1 MTTHSDPTL
10 SRLFT
15 PRSIAIVGAS
25 ATPGKIGAM
34 PVSLLRQHGYDG
46 RILPINPRADSI
58 QGLPAAPDLA
68 ALDTDVDLV
77 ILAVPAAHAAQA
89 LQSARPGQV
98 GGAVVF
104 TSGFSETGAE
114 GVAMQEALCAIARE
128 RGIRL
133 LGPNCLG
140 YMNVRHKVYATFSPA
155 PANGAVALG
164 GIGMVSQSGAFGA
177 YAYCMARERGLGLSH
192 WISTGN
198 EADIDVA
205 DCINWLA
212 HDADTRVIMAYMEG
226 CRDGAKLRGALA
238 AARDAGKPVVV
249 TKIGRTQAGA
259 QAAASHTAA
268 LAGDDAVYDALF
280 RQYGALR
287 ARSIEDFFNL
297 GYALD
302 TWQQRPQGK
311 RLGIFTIS
319 GGVGALMADE
329 AEEAG
334 LSLPEPDA
342 AAQARLLERVPFAGP
357 RNPVDVTGQVV
368 SEPGL
373 LLATADDMLA
383 DGRYDA
389 LAVFLAAAG
398 SSEALWP
405 TFETFARE
413 MRARHPDVPL
423 AFCALFPP
431 ERRRELERLGTLVF
445 EDPSAAIR
453 TIGAVAGLAAA
464 SGAAS
469 DAASDGSK
477 TGSKTG
483 STNSSTNGSTTG
495 TTSGNTDGTSNAGPN
510 AHASMPPVAANTAPL
525 RDTYNEV
532 QAMDVLRQAG
542 LPVPDCTLA
551 TDADTAVAAAARA
564 AGPVVLKVVSPDIL
578 HKSDVG
584 GVKLNLSGEDAVRH
598 GHAAILDSVRTHC
611 PTARIDGVLVAP
623 MAPKGVECIV
633 GMHSDPVFGP
643 VVMFG
648 LGGVFVEVLKDVSF
662 RLAPFDH
669 AQALSMI
676 REIKGYA
683 LLQGARGAPPC
694 DINAL
699 ADALVALSRFAD
711 ARREDFSSVEINPL
725 LALPDGQGVLALDA
739 VLIPSA
745 GRGGVRSS

>member
-1 MTTHSDPTL
+1 MTTHSDPSL

-68 ALDTDVDLV
+68 ALDTEVDLV

-89 LQSARPGQV
+89 LQRARPGQV

-226 CRDGAKLRGALA
+226 CRDGAKLRRALA

-302 TWQQRPQGK
+302 TWKQRPQGK

-405 TFETFARE
+405 SFETFARE

-453 TIGAVAGLAAA
+453 TIGAVAGLA
-464 SGAAS
+464 GAAS
-469 DAASDGSK
+469 DA
-477 TGSKTG
+477 
-483 STNSSTNGSTTG
+483 STHT
-495 TTSGNTDGTSNAGPN
+495 
-510 AHASMPPVAANTAPL
+510 SMPPAAASTEPL

-551 TDADTAVAAAARA
+551 TDADSAVAAATRA

-611 PTARIDGVLVAP
+611 PNARIDGVLVAP

-633 GMHSDPVFGP
+633 GVHGDPVFGP

-745 GRGGVRSS
+745 GRGGARSS

>member
-1 MTTHSDPTL
+1 MTTPSDASL
-10 SRLFT
+10 SRLFN
-15 PRSIAIVGAS
+15 PGSIAVVGAS

-46 RILPINPRADSI
+46 RILPINPRADVI

-68 ALDTDVDLV
+68 ALDGDVDLV

-89 LQSARPGQV
+89 LERARPGQV

-104 TSGFSETGAE
+104 TSGFSETGAS
-114 GVAMQEALCAIARE
+114 GVRMQEQLCAIARE

-140 YMNVRHKVYATFSPA
+140 FMNVRRNVYATFSPA
-155 PANGAVALG
+155 PANGAVAAG

-177 YAYCMARERGLGLSH
+177 YAYCMARDRGLGLSH

-205 DCINWLA
+205 DCIEWLA
-212 HDADTRVIMAYMEG
+212 RDAETRVIMAYMEG
-226 CRDGAKLRGALA
+226 CRDGAKLRRALA

-287 ARSIEDFFNL
+287 ARTIEEFFNL

-302 TWQQRPQGK
+302 TWKQRPQGK

-319 GGVGALMADE
+319 GGVGALMADD
-329 AEEAG
+329 AEDAG

-342 AAQARLLERVPFAGP
+342 LAQARLLERVPFAGP
-357 RNPVDVTGQVV
+357 RNPIDVTGQVV

-383 DGRYDA
+383 DGRYDG

-398 SSEALWP
+398 SSDALWP

-413 MRARHPDVPL
+413 MRSRHPDVPL
-423 AFCALFPP
+423 AICALFPP
-431 ERRRELERLGTLVF
+431 DRRRELERLGTLVF
-445 EDPSAAIR
+445 VDPSAAIR
-453 TIGAVAGLAAA
+453 TIGAVANLADTRMAGHTVAA
-464 SGAAS
+464 PS
-469 DAASDGSK
+469 DAALAAPSP
-477 TGSKTG
+477 
-483 STNSSTNGSTTG
+483 TTIF
-495 TTSGNTDGTSNAGPN
+495 
-510 AHASMPPVAANTAPL
+510 
-525 RDTYNEV
+525 DTYNEV
-532 QAMDVLRQAG
+532 EAMQVLRLAG
-542 LPVPDCTLA
+542 IPVPDCTLA
-551 TDADTAVAAAARA
+551 ADADTAVAAAARA
-564 AGPVVLKVVSPDIL
+564 SGPVVLKVVSPDIL

-584 GVKLNLSGEDAVRH
+584 GVKLNLSGEDAVRR
-598 GHAAILDSVRTHC
+598 GHAAILDSVHSHR
-611 PTARIDGVLVAP
+611 PDARIDGVLVAP

-633 GMHSDPVFGP
+633 GVHGDPVFGP

-662 RLAPFDH
+662 RLAPFDRT
-669 AQALSMI
+669 QAMAMI

-683 LLQGARGAPPC
+683 LLQGARGTPPC
-694 DINAL
+694 DIGAL
-699 ADALVALSRFAD
+699 ADALAALSQFAHAHRD
-711 ARREDFSSVEINPL
+711 DFSSIEINPL
-725 LALPDGQGVLALDA
+725 LALPDGQGALALDA
-739 VLIPSA
+739 VLIPNA
-745 GRGGVRSS
+745 ARACGRSS

>member
-114 GVAMQEALCAIARE
+114 GVAMQETLCAIARE

-226 CRDGAKLRGALA
+226 CRDGAKLRAALA

-453 TIGAVAGLAAA
+453 TIGAVAGLAPA
-464 SGAAS
+464 SGATS
-469 DAASDGSK
+469 DAASD
-477 TGSKTG
+477 GSKTG

-495 TTSGNTDGTSNAGPN
+495 TTSGNTDGTSNAGPI
-510 AHASMPPVAANTAPL
+510 AHASVPSVNASTAPL

>member
-1 MTTHSDPTL
+1 MTTPSDASL
-10 SRLFT
+10 SRLFN
-15 PRSIAIVGAS
+15 PGSIAVVGAS

-46 RILPINPRADSI
+46 RILPINPRADVI

-68 ALDTDVDLV
+68 ALDGDVDLV

-89 LQSARPGQV
+89 LERARPGQV

-104 TSGFSETGAE
+104 TSGFSERGAS
-114 GVAMQEALCAIARE
+114 GVHMQEQLCAIARE

-140 YMNVRHKVYATFSPA
+140 FMNVRRNVYATFSPA
-155 PANGAVALG
+155 PANGAVAAG

-177 YAYCMARERGLGLSH
+177 YAYCMARDRGLGLSH

-205 DCINWLA
+205 DCIEWLA
-212 HDADTRVIMAYMEG
+212 RDADTRVIMAYMEG
-226 CRDGAKLRGALA
+226 CRDGAKLRRALA

-287 ARSIEDFFNL
+287 ARTIEEFFNL

-302 TWQQRPQGK
+302 TWKQRPLGK

-319 GGVGALMADE
+319 GGVGALMADD
-329 AEEAG
+329 AEDAG

-342 AAQARLLERVPFAGP
+342 LAQARLLERVPFAGP
-357 RNPVDVTGQVV
+357 RNPIDVTGQVV

-373 LLATADDMLA
+373 LLATADDMLT

-398 SSEALWP
+398 SSDALWP

-413 MRARHPDVPL
+413 MRSRHPDVPL
-423 AFCALFPP
+423 AICALFPP
-431 ERRRELERLGTLVF
+431 DRRRELERLGTLVF
-445 EDPSAAIR
+445 VDPSAAIR
-453 TIGAVAGLAAA
+453 TIGAVANLADTRVAGQTIA
-464 SGAAS
+464 DPS
-469 DAASDGSK
+469 DAALAAPSP
-477 TGSKTG
+477 
-483 STNSSTNGSTTG
+483 TTIF
-495 TTSGNTDGTSNAGPN
+495 
-510 AHASMPPVAANTAPL
+510 
-525 RDTYNEV
+525 DTYNEV
-532 QAMDVLRQAG
+532 EAMEVLRLAG
-542 LPVPDCTLA
+542 IPVPDCTLA
-551 TDADTAVAAAARA
+551 ADADTAVAAAARA
-564 AGPVVLKVVSPDIL
+564 SGPVVLKVVSPDIL

-584 GVKLNLSGEDAVRH
+584 GVKLNLSGEDAVRR
-598 GHAAILDSVRTHC
+598 GHAAILDSVHSHC
-611 PTARIDGVLVAP
+611 PDARIDGVLVAP

-633 GMHSDPVFGP
+633 GVHGDPVFGP

-662 RLAPFDH
+662 RLAPFDRT
-669 AQALSMI
+669 QAMAMI

-683 LLQGARGAPPC
+683 LLQGARGTPPC
-694 DINAL
+694 DIGAL
-699 ADALVALSRFAD
+699 ADALAALSQFAHAHRD
-711 ARREDFSSVEINPL
+711 DFSSIEINPL
-725 LALPDGQGVLALDA
+725 LALPDGQGALALDA
-739 VLIPSA
+739 VLIPNA
-745 GRGGVRSS
+745 ARACGRSS

>member
-1 MTTHSDPTL
+1 MTQNPDSSLT
-10 SRLFT
+10 RLFN

-46 RILPINPRADSI
+46 RILPINPRAESI

-68 ALDTDVDLV
+68 ALDGEADLV
-77 ILAVPAAHAAQA
+77 ILAVPAALAAQA
-89 LQSARPGQV
+89 LEQARPGQV

-104 TSGFSETGAE
+104 TSGFSETGAA
-114 GVAMQEALCAIARE
+114 GVAMQEQLCAIARE

-140 YMNVRHKVYATFSPA
+140 YMNIRRNIYATFSPA
-155 PANGAVALG
+155 PANGTVAPG

-177 YAYCMARERGLGLSH
+177 YAYCMARDRGLGLSH

-198 EADIDVA
+198 EADVDVA
-205 DCINWLA
+205 DCIEWLA
-212 HDADTRVIMAYMEG
+212 RDADTRVIMTYMEG
-226 CRDGAKLRGALA
+226 CRDGDKLRRALS
-238 AARDAGKPVVV
+238 AAREAGKPVVV

-280 RQYGALR
+280 RQYGAVR
-287 ARSIEDFFNL
+287 ARTIEEFFNL

-302 TWQQRPQGK
+302 TWKRLPQGK

-319 GGVGALMADE
+319 GGVGALMADD
-329 AEEAG
+329 AQDAG
-334 LSLPEPDA
+334 LSLPEPA
-342 AAQARLLERVPFAGP
+342 AHAQARLLERVPFASG

-373 LLATADDMLA
+373 LLATAEDMLA

-413 MRARHPDVPL
+413 MRARRPDVPL
-423 AFCALFPP
+423 AISALFAP
-431 ERRRELERLGTLVF
+431 ERRRELEKLGTLVF
-445 EDPSAAIR
+445 TDPSAAIR
-453 TIGAVAGLAAA
+453 TIGAVAGLAAQP
-464 SGAAS
+464 
-469 DAASDGSK
+469 DADPDQAIPSAQ
-477 TGSKTG
+477 T
-483 STNSSTNGSTTG
+483 
-495 TTSGNTDGTSNAGPN
+495 
-510 AHASMPPVAANTAPL
+510 TAPL
-525 RDTYNEV
+525 LASYNEV

-551 TDADTAVAAAARA
+551 ADADAAARA
-564 AGPVVLKVVSPDIL
+564 AAGMGGPVVLKVVSPDIL

-584 GVKLNLSGEDAVRH
+584 GVKLGLSGDDAVR
-598 GHAAILDSVRTHC
+598 GAHAAILDSVRTHR
-611 PTARIDGVLVAP
+611 PDARIDGVLVAP
-623 MAPKGVECIV
+623 MAKKGVECIAGV
-633 GMHSDPVFGP
+633 HCDPVFGP

-662 RLAPFDH
+662 RLAPFGRQ
-669 AQALSMI
+669 QALSMI

-683 LLQGARGAPPC
+683 LLQGARGTPPC
-694 DINAL
+694 DIEAL
-699 ADALVALSRFAD
+699 ADALVALSRFAY
-711 ARREDFSSVEINPL
+711 ARRNDFSSVEINPL
-725 LALPDGQGVLALDA
+725 LALPQGSGALALDA
-739 VLIPSA
+739 VLIPIA
-745 GRGGVRSS
+745 

>member
-1 MTTHSDPTL
+1 MTQNPDSSLT
-10 SRLFT
+10 RLFN

-46 RILPINPRADSI
+46 RILPINPRAESI

-68 ALDTDVDLV
+68 ALGGEADLV
-77 ILAVPAAHAAQA
+77 ILAVPAALAAQA
-89 LQSARPGQV
+89 LEQARPGQV

-104 TSGFSETGAE
+104 TSGFSETGAA
-114 GVAMQEALCAIARE
+114 GVAMQEQLCAIARE

-140 YMNVRHKVYATFSPA
+140 YMNIRRNIYATFSPA
-155 PANGAVALG
+155 PANGTVAPG

-177 YAYCMARERGLGLSH
+177 YAYCMARDRGLGLSH

-198 EADIDVA
+198 EADVDVA
-205 DCINWLA
+205 DCIEWLA
-212 HDADTRVIMAYMEG
+212 RDADTRVIMTYMEG
-226 CRDGAKLRGALA
+226 CRDGDKLRRALS

-280 RQYGALR
+280 RQYGAVR
-287 ARSIEDFFNL
+287 ARTIEEFFNL

-302 TWQQRPQGK
+302 TWKQLPQGK

-319 GGVGALMADE
+319 GGVGALMADD
-329 AEEAG
+329 AQDAG
-334 LSLPEPDA
+334 LSLPEPA
-342 AAQARLLERVPFAGP
+342 AHAQTRLLERVPFASG

-373 LLATADDMLA
+373 LLATAEDMLT

-413 MRARHPDVPL
+413 MRARRPDVPL
-423 AFCALFPP
+423 AISALFAP
-431 ERRRELERLGTLVF
+431 ERRRELEKLGTLVF
-445 EDPSAAIR
+445 TDPSAAIR
-453 TIGAVAGLAAA
+453 TIGAVAGLAARP
-464 SGAAS
+464 
-469 DAASDGSK
+469 DADPDEAIPSAQ
-477 TGSKTG
+477 T
-483 STNSSTNGSTTG
+483 
-495 TTSGNTDGTSNAGPN
+495 
-510 AHASMPPVAANTAPL
+510 TAPL
-525 RDTYNEV
+525 LASYNEV

-542 LPVPDCTLA
+542 LPVPECTLVA
-551 TDADTAVAAAARA
+551 DADAATRAAAGMG
-564 AGPVVLKVVSPDIL
+564 GPVVLKVVSPDIL

-584 GVKLNLSGEDAVRH
+584 GVKLGLSGDDAVR
-598 GHAAILDSVRTHC
+598 GAHAAILDSVRTHR
-611 PTARIDGVLVAP
+611 PDARIDGVLVAP
-623 MAPKGVECIV
+623 MAKKGVECIAGV
-633 GMHSDPVFGP
+633 HCDPVFGP

-662 RLAPFDH
+662 RLAPFGRE
-669 AQALSMI
+669 QALSMI

-683 LLQGARGAPPC
+683 LLQGARGTPPC
-694 DINAL
+694 DIEAL
-699 ADALVALSRFAD
+699 ADALVALSRFAY
-711 ARREDFSSVEINPL
+711 ARRNDFSSVEINPL
-725 LALPDGQGVLALDA
+725 LALPEGSGALALDA
-739 VLIPSA
+739 VLIPTA
-745 GRGGVRSS
+745 

>member
-1 MTTHSDPTL
+1 MTQHSDSSLT
-10 SRLFT
+10 RLFN
-15 PRSIAIVGAS
+15 PGSIAIVGAS

-34 PVSLLRQHGYDG
+34 PVTLLRQHGYDG
-46 RILPINPRADSI
+46 RILPINPRAESI
-58 QGLPAAPDLA
+58 QGLPAVPDLA
-68 ALDTDVDLV
+68 ALDTEADLV
-77 ILAVPAAHAAQA
+77 ILAVPAVHAAQA
-89 LQSARPGQV
+89 LERARPGQV

-104 TSGFSETGAE
+104 TSGFSEIGAS
-114 GVAMQEALCAIARE
+114 GAAMQEQLCAIARE

-140 YMNVRHKVYATFSPA
+140 FMNIRRNIYATFSPA
-155 PANGAVALG
+155 PANGTVAAG

-177 YAYCMARERGLGLSH
+177 YAYCMARDRGLGLSH

-205 DCINWLA
+205 DCIEWLA
-212 HDADTRVIMAYMEG
+212 RDDDTRVIMTYMEG
-226 CRDGAKLRGALA
+226 CRDGDKLRRALS

-280 RQYGALR
+280 RQYGAVR
-287 ARSIEDFFNL
+287 ARTIEEFFNL

-302 TWQQRPQGK
+302 TWKQRPQGK

-319 GGVGALMADE
+319 GGVGALMADD
-329 AEEAG
+329 AEDAG
-334 LSLPEPDA
+334 LSLPEPA
-342 AAQARLLERVPFAGP
+342 ADAQARLLEKVPFASG

-373 LLATADDMLA
+373 LLATAEDMLA

-398 SSEALWP
+398 SSNALWP

-413 MRARHPDVPL
+413 MRARRPDVPL
-423 AFCALFPP
+423 AICALFPP
-431 ERRRELERLGTLVF
+431 DRRRELERLGTLVF
-445 EDPSAAIR
+445 TDPSAAIR
-453 TIGAVAGLAAA
+453 TIGAVASLADQA
-464 SGAAS
+464 
-469 DAASDGSK
+469 DAEPDQAI
-477 TGSKTG
+477 
-483 STNSSTNGSTTG
+483 
-495 TTSGNTDGTSNAGPN
+495 
-510 AHASMPPVAANTAPL
+510 PVADASAPRL
-525 RDTYNEV
+525 ASYNEV

-551 TDADTAVAAAARA
+551 NDADAAVRA
-564 AGPVVLKVVSPDIL
+564 AVRLGVPVVMKVVSPDIL

-584 GVKLNLSGEDAVRH
+584 GVKLALSGDEAVR
-598 GHAAILDSVRTHC
+598 GAYAAILDSVRTHR
-611 PTARIDGVLVAP
+611 PDARIDGVLVAP
-623 MAPKGVECIV
+623 MAQQGVECIAGV
-633 GMHSDPVFGP
+633 HCDPVFGP

-662 RLAPFDH
+662 RLAPFGRQ
-669 AQALSMI
+669 QALSMI

-683 LLQGARGAPPC
+683 LLQGARGTPPC
-694 DINAL
+694 DIDAL
-699 ADALVALSRFAD
+699 ADALVALSRFAYS
-711 ARREDFSSVEINPL
+711 RRHDFSSAEINPL
-725 LALPDGQGVLALDA
+725 LALPAGQGALALDA
-739 VLIPSA
+739 VLIPT
-745 GRGGVRSS
+745 V

>member
-1 MTTHSDPTL
+1 MTQHSDSSLT
-10 SRLFT
+10 RLFN
-15 PRSIAIVGAS
+15 PGSIAIVGAS

-34 PVSLLRQHGYDG
+34 PVTLLRQHGYDG
-46 RILPINPRADSI
+46 RILPINPRAESI
-58 QGLPAAPDLA
+58 QGLPAVPDLA
-68 ALDTDVDLV
+68 ALDTEADLV
-77 ILAVPAAHAAQA
+77 ILAVPAVHAAQA
-89 LQSARPGQV
+89 LERARPGQI

-104 TSGFSETGAE
+104 TSGFSEIGAS
-114 GVAMQEALCAIARE
+114 GAAMQEQLCAIARE

-140 YMNVRHKVYATFSPA
+140 FMNIRRNIYATFSPA
-155 PANGAVALG
+155 PANGTVAAG

-177 YAYCMARERGLGLSH
+177 YAYCMARDRGLGLSH

-205 DCINWLA
+205 DCIEWLA
-212 HDADTRVIMAYMEG
+212 RDDDTRVIMTYMEG
-226 CRDGAKLRGALA
+226 CRDGDKLRRALS

-280 RQYGALR
+280 RQYGAVR
-287 ARSIEDFFNL
+287 ARTIEEFFNL

-302 TWQQRPQGK
+302 TWKQRPQGK

-319 GGVGALMADE
+319 GGVGALMADD
-329 AEEAG
+329 AEDAG
-334 LSLPEPDA
+334 LSLPEPA
-342 AAQARLLERVPFAGP
+342 ADAQARLLEKVPFASG

-373 LLATADDMLA
+373 LLATAEDMLA

-398 SSEALWP
+398 SSNALWP

-413 MRARHPDVPL
+413 MRARRPDVPL
-423 AFCALFPP
+423 AICALFPP
-431 ERRRELERLGTLVF
+431 DRRRELERLGTLVF
-445 EDPSAAIR
+445 TDPSAAIR
-453 TIGAVAGLAAA
+453 TIGAVASLADQADAEPDQAIPAA
-464 SGAAS
+464 
-469 DAASDGSK
+469 DA
-477 TGSKTG
+477 
-483 STNSSTNGSTTG
+483 
-495 TTSGNTDGTSNAGPN
+495 
-510 AHASMPPVAANTAPL
+510 TAPRL
-525 RDTYNEV
+525 ASYNEV

-551 TDADTAVAAAARA
+551 NDADAAVRA
-564 AGPVVLKVVSPDIL
+564 AVRLGVPVVMKVVSPDIL

-584 GVKLNLSGEDAVRH
+584 GVKLALSGDDAVR
-598 GHAAILDSVRTHC
+598 GAYDAILDSVRTHR
-611 PTARIDGVLVAP
+611 PDARIDGVLVAP
-623 MAPKGVECIV
+623 MAKKGVECIAGV
-633 GMHSDPVFGP
+633 HCDPVFGP

-662 RLAPFDH
+662 RLAPFGRQ
-669 AQALSMI
+669 QALSMI

-683 LLQGARGAPPC
+683 LLQGARGTPPC
-694 DINAL
+694 DIDAL
-699 ADALVALSRFAD
+699 ADALVALSRFAYS
-711 ARREDFSSVEINPL
+711 RRHDFSSAEINPL
-725 LALPDGQGVLALDA
+725 LALPAGQGALALDA
-739 VLIPSA
+739 VLIPT
-745 GRGGVRSS
+745 V

>member
-77 ILAVPAAHAAQA
+77 ILAVPAAHAALA

-453 TIGAVAGLAAA
+453 TIGAVAGLA
-464 SGAAS
+464 GATS
-469 DAASDGSK
+469 DAVSN
-477 TGSKTG
+477 GSKTG

-510 AHASMPPVAANTAPL
+510 AHASVPSVNASTAPL

-745 GRGGVRSS
+745 GRS

>member
-1 MTTHSDPTL
+1 MTQNPDSSLT
-10 SRLFT
+10 RLFN

-46 RILPINPRADSI
+46 RILPINPRAESI

-68 ALDTDVDLV
+68 ALDGEADLV
-77 ILAVPAAHAAQA
+77 ILAVPAALAAQA
-89 LQSARPGQV
+89 LEQARPGQV

-104 TSGFSETGAE
+104 TSGFSETGAA
-114 GVAMQEALCAIARE
+114 GVAMQEQLCAIARE

-140 YMNVRHKVYATFSPA
+140 YMNIRRNIYATFSPA
-155 PANGAVALG
+155 PANGTVAPG

-177 YAYCMARERGLGLSH
+177 YAYCMARDRGLGLSH

-198 EADIDVA
+198 EADVDVA
-205 DCINWLA
+205 DCIEWLA
-212 HDADTRVIMAYMEG
+212 RDADTRVIMTYMEG
-226 CRDGAKLRGALA
+226 CRDGDKLRRALS

-280 RQYGALR
+280 RQYGAVR
-287 ARSIEDFFNL
+287 ARTIEEFFNL

-302 TWQQRPQGK
+302 TWKQLPQGK

-319 GGVGALMADE
+319 GGVGALMADD
-329 AEEAG
+329 AQDAG
-334 LSLPEPDA
+334 LSLPEPA
-342 AAQARLLERVPFAGP
+342 AHAQARLLERVPFASG

-373 LLATADDMLA
+373 LLATAEDMLA

-413 MRARHPDVPL
+413 MRARRPDVPL
-423 AFCALFPP
+423 AISALFAP
-431 ERRRELERLGTLVF
+431 ERRRELEKLGTLVF
-445 EDPSAAIR
+445 TDPSAAIR
-453 TIGAVAGLAAA
+453 TIGAVAGLAAQP
-464 SGAAS
+464 
-469 DAASDGSK
+469 DADPDQAIPSAQ
-477 TGSKTG
+477 T
-483 STNSSTNGSTTG
+483 
-495 TTSGNTDGTSNAGPN
+495 
-510 AHASMPPVAANTAPL
+510 TAPL
-525 RDTYNEV
+525 LASYNEV

-551 TDADTAVAAAARA
+551 ADADAAARA
-564 AGPVVLKVVSPDIL
+564 AAGMGGPVVLKVVSPDIL

-584 GVKLNLSGEDAVRH
+584 GVKLGLSGDDAVR
-598 GHAAILDSVRTHC
+598 GAHAAILDSVRTHR
-611 PTARIDGVLVAP
+611 PDARIDGVLVAP
-623 MAPKGVECIV
+623 MAKKGVECIAGV
-633 GMHSDPVFGP
+633 HCDPVFGP

-662 RLAPFDH
+662 RLAPFGRQ
-669 AQALSMI
+669 QALSMI

-683 LLQGARGAPPC
+683 LLQGARGTPPC
-694 DINAL
+694 DIEAL
-699 ADALVALSRFAD
+699 ADALVALSRFAY
-711 ARREDFSSVEINPL
+711 ARRNDFSSVEINPL
-725 LALPDGQGVLALDA
+725 LALPQGSGALALDA
-739 VLIPSA
+739 VLIPTA
-745 GRGGVRSS
+745 

>member
-1 MTTHSDPTL
+1 MTQLSDSSL
-10 SRLFT
+10 SRLFS

-34 PVSLLRQHGYDG
+34 PVALLRQHGYDG
-46 RILPINPRADSI
+46 RILPINPRAGAI
-58 QGLPAAPDLA
+58 QDLPAFPDLA
-68 ALDTDVDLV
+68 ALDAEADLV

-89 LQSARPGQV
+89 LERARPGQV

-104 TSGFSETGAE
+104 TSGFSETGASGAE
-114 GVAMQEALCAIARE
+114 MQQHLCAVARE

-140 YMNVRHKVYATFSPA
+140 FMNVRRNVYATFSPA
-155 PANGAVALG
+155 PANGAVAPG

-177 YAYCMARERGLGLSH
+177 YAYSMARERGLGLSH

-205 DCINWLA
+205 DCIEWLA
-212 HDADTRVIMAYMEG
+212 RDADTRVIMAYMEG
-226 CRDGAKLRGALA
+226 CRDGSKLRRALN

-287 ARSIEDFFNL
+287 ARTIEEFFNL

-302 TWQQRPQGK
+302 TWKQAPQGK

-334 LSLPEPDA
+334 LALPEPSA
-342 AAQARLLERVPFAGP
+342 PAQARLLERVPFASA
-357 RNPVDVTGQVV
+357 RNPVDVTGQAV

-373 LLATADDMLA
+373 LLATAEDMLA

-405 TFETFARE
+405 TFEAFARQLQ
-413 MRARHPDVPL
+413 ARHPGVPL
-423 AFCALFPP
+423 AISALFPP
-431 ERRRELERLGTLVF
+431 ARRRELERLGCLVF
-445 EDPSAAIR
+445 ADPSAAIR
-453 TIGAVAGLAAA
+453 TIGAVAGSAASHADAAA
-464 SGAAS
+464 GREDVDESAWVP
-469 DAASDGSK
+469 DAA
-477 TGSKTG
+477 
-483 STNSSTNGSTTG
+483 
-495 TTSGNTDGTSNAGPN
+495 
-510 AHASMPPVAANTAPL
+510 PVLDA
-525 RDTYNEV
+525 YNEV
-532 QAMDVLRQAG
+532 QAMDLLRQAG
-542 LPVPDCTLA
+542 LPASRCALA
-551 TDADTAVAAAARA
+551 ADADAAVLAAASLNAPA
-564 AGPVVLKVVSPDIL
+564 VLKVVSPDIV
-578 HKSDVG
+578 HKSDAG
-584 GVKLNLSGEDAVRH
+584 GVKLNVSGEDALRR
-598 GHAAILDSVRTHC
+598 AYADIMASVRRHR
-611 PTARIDGVLVAP
+611 PDARIDGVLVAP
-623 MAPKGVECIV
+623 MAQKGVECIAGV
-633 GMHSDPVFGP
+633 HCDPVFGP

-662 RLAPFDH
+662 RLAPFGRSE
-669 AQALSMI
+669 ALAMI

-694 DINAL
+694 DIGAL
-699 ADALVALSRFAD
+699 ADALAALSRFAH
-711 ARREDFSSVEINPL
+711 ARRGDFSSMEVNPL
-725 LALPDGQGVLALDA
+725 LALPEGQGALALDA
-739 VLIPSA
+739 VVIPTATRACGHSC
-745 GRGGVRSS
+745 

>member
-1 MTTHSDPTL
+1 MTQHSDSSLT
-10 SRLFT
+10 RLFN
-15 PRSIAIVGAS
+15 PGSIAIVGAS

-34 PVSLLRQHGYDG
+34 PVTLLRQHGYDG
-46 RILPINPRADSI
+46 RILPINPRAESI
-58 QGLPAAPDLA
+58 QGLAAAPDLA
-68 ALDTDVDLV
+68 ALDTEADLV

-89 LQSARPGQV
+89 LERARPGQV

-104 TSGFSETGAE
+104 TSGFSEIGAS
-114 GVAMQEALCAIARE
+114 GAAMQEQLCAIARE

-140 YMNVRHKVYATFSPA
+140 FMNIRRNIYATFSPA
-155 PANGAVALG
+155 PANGTVAAG

-177 YAYCMARERGLGLSH
+177 YAYCMARDRGLGLSH

-205 DCINWLA
+205 DCIEWLA
-212 HDADTRVIMAYMEG
+212 RDDDTRVIMTYMEG
-226 CRDGAKLRGALA
+226 CRDGDKLRRALS

-280 RQYGALR
+280 RQYGAVR
-287 ARSIEDFFNL
+287 ARTIEEFFNL

-302 TWQQRPQGK
+302 TWKQRPQGK

-319 GGVGALMADE
+319 GGVGALMADD
-329 AEEAG
+329 AEDAG
-334 LSLPEPDA
+334 LSLPEPA
-342 AAQARLLERVPFAGP
+342 ADAQARLLEKVPFASG

-373 LLATADDMLA
+373 LLATAEDMLA

-398 SSEALWP
+398 SSNALWP

-413 MRARHPDVPL
+413 MRARRPDVPL
-423 AFCALFPP
+423 AICALFPP
-431 ERRRELERLGTLVF
+431 DRRRELEHLGTLVF
-445 EDPSAAIR
+445 TDPSAAIR
-453 TIGAVAGLAAA
+453 TIGAVASLADQA
-464 SGAAS
+464 
-469 DAASDGSK
+469 DAEPDQAI
-477 TGSKTG
+477 
-483 STNSSTNGSTTG
+483 
-495 TTSGNTDGTSNAGPN
+495 
-510 AHASMPPVAANTAPL
+510 PVADASAPRL
-525 RDTYNEV
+525 ASYNEV

-551 TDADTAVAAAARA
+551 NDADAAVRA
-564 AGPVVLKVVSPDIL
+564 AVRLGVPVVMKVVSPDIL

-584 GVKLNLSGEDAVRH
+584 GVKLALSGDEAVR
-598 GHAAILDSVRTHC
+598 GAYTAILDSVRMHR
-611 PTARIDGVLVAP
+611 PDARIDGVLVAP
-623 MAPKGVECIV
+623 MAQQGVECIAGV
-633 GMHSDPVFGP
+633 HCDPVFGP

-662 RLAPFDH
+662 RLAPFGRQ
-669 AQALSMI
+669 QALSMI

-683 LLQGARGAPPC
+683 LLQGARGTPPC
-694 DINAL
+694 DIDVL
-699 ADALVALSRFAD
+699 ADALVALSRFAYS
-711 ARREDFSSVEINPL
+711 RRHDFSSAEINPL
-725 LALPDGQGVLALDA
+725 LALPAGQGALALDA
-739 VLIPSA
+739 VLIPT
-745 GRGGVRSS
+745 V

>member
-1 MTTHSDPTL
+1 MTQLPDPSL
-10 SRLFT
+10 SRLFD
-15 PRSIAIVGAS
+15 PQGIAIVGAS

-34 PVSLLRQHGYDG
+34 PITLLLQHGYSG
-46 RILPINPRADSI
+46 RIIPVNPRADI
-58 QGLPAAPDLA
+58 IAGLPALPGLDALDDAVDLA
-68 ALDTDVDLV
+68 

-89 LQSARPGQV
+89 LERARPGQV
-98 GGAVVF
+98 GAAVVF
-104 TSGFSETGAE
+104 TSGFSETGTDGA
-114 GVAMQEALCAIARE
+114 AQQERLCTIARE

-140 YMNVRHKVYATFSPA
+140 FMNVRRNVYATFSPA
-155 PANGAVALG
+155 PANGVVAPG

-177 YAYCMARERGLGLSH
+177 YAYSMARERGLGLSH

-205 DCINWLA
+205 DCIEWLA
-212 HDADTRVIMAYMEG
+212 RDTDTRVIMAYMEG
-226 CRDGAKLRGALA
+226 CRDGAKLRRALA
-238 AARDAGKPVVV
+238 AARNADKPVVV

-287 ARSIEDFFNL
+287 ARTIEEFFNL

-302 TWQQRPQGK
+302 TWKRPPQGR

-329 AEEAG
+329 AADTG
-334 LSLPEPDA
+334 LALPEPA
-342 AAQARLLERVPFAGP
+342 ADAQARLLQRVPFASG
-357 RNPVDVTGQVV
+357 RNPVDVTGQAV

-405 TFETFARE
+405 TFETFARQ
-413 MRARHPDVPL
+413 MQARHPGVPL
-423 AFCALFPP
+423 AISALFPP
-431 ERRRELERLGTLVF
+431 ARRRELERLGCLVF
-445 EDPSAAIR
+445 PDPSAAIR
-453 TIGAVAGLAAA
+453 TIGAVAGLG
-464 SGAAS
+464 SGPAPGVVETSPATAGAGALPLL
-469 DAASDGSK
+469 DA
-477 TGSKTG
+477 
-483 STNSSTNGSTTG
+483 
-495 TTSGNTDGTSNAGPN
+495 
-510 AHASMPPVAANTAPL
+510 
-525 RDTYNEV
+525 YNEV
-532 QAMDVLRQAG
+532 QAMELLRQAG
-542 LPVPDCTLA
+542 LPASPCVLA
-551 TDADTAVAAAARA
+551 GDADAAVRAAASLGA
-564 AGPVVLKVVSPDIL
+564 ACVLKVVSPDIT

-584 GVKLNLSGEDAVRH
+584 GVKLNVQGDDALRS
-598 GHAAILDSVRTHC
+598 AYADILASVRQHR
-611 PTARIDGVLVAP
+611 PDARIDGVLVAP
-623 MAPKGVECIV
+623 MAPKGVECIAGV
-633 GMHSDPVFGP
+633 HCDPVFGP

-662 RLAPFDH
+662 RLAPFGRDD
-669 AQALSMI
+669 ALAMI

-694 DINAL
+694 DIGAL
-699 ADALVALSRFAD
+699 AEALAALSRFAH
-711 ARREDFSSVEINPL
+711 ARRADFSSVEINPL
-725 LALPDGQGVLALDA
+725 LALPEGQGVVALDA
-739 VLIPSA
+739 VVIRA
-745 GRGGVRSS
+745 DA

>member
-1 MTTHSDPTL
+1 MTTPSDASL
-10 SRLFT
+10 SRLFN
-15 PRSIAIVGAS
+15 PGSIAVVGAS

-46 RILPINPRADSI
+46 RILPINPRADVI

-68 ALDTDVDLV
+68 ALDGDVDLV

-89 LQSARPGQV
+89 LERARPGQV

-104 TSGFSETGAE
+104 TSGFSETGAS
-114 GVAMQEALCAIARE
+114 GVHMQEQLCAIARE

-140 YMNVRHKVYATFSPA
+140 FMNVRRNVYATFSPA
-155 PANGAVALG
+155 PANGAVAAG

-177 YAYCMARERGLGLSH
+177 YAYCMARDRGLGLSH

-205 DCINWLA
+205 DCIEWLA
-212 HDADTRVIMAYMEG
+212 RDADTRVIMAYMEG
-226 CRDGAKLRGALA
+226 CRDGAKLRRALA

-287 ARSIEDFFNL
+287 ARTIEEFFNL

-302 TWQQRPQGK
+302 TWKQRPQGK

-319 GGVGALMADE
+319 GGVGALMADD
-329 AEEAG
+329 AEDAG

-342 AAQARLLERVPFAGP
+342 LAQARLLERVPFAGP
-357 RNPVDVTGQVV
+357 RNPIDVTGQVV

-398 SSEALWP
+398 SSDTLWP

-413 MRARHPDVPL
+413 MRSRHPDVPL
-423 AFCALFPP
+423 AICALFPP
-431 ERRRELERLGTLVF
+431 DRRRELERLGTLVF
-445 EDPSAAIR
+445 VDPSAAIR
-453 TIGAVAGLAAA
+453 TIGAVANLADTRVAGQTIA
-464 SGAAS
+464 DPS
-469 DAASDGSK
+469 DAAPAATSP
-477 TGSKTG
+477 
-483 STNSSTNGSTTG
+483 TTIF
-495 TTSGNTDGTSNAGPN
+495 
-510 AHASMPPVAANTAPL
+510 
-525 RDTYNEV
+525 DTYNEV
-532 QAMDVLRQAG
+532 QAMEVLRLAG
-542 LPVPDCTLA
+542 IPVPDCTLA
-551 TDADTAVAAAARA
+551 THADTAVAAAARA
-564 AGPVVLKVVSPDIL
+564 SGPVVLKVVSPDIL

-584 GVKLNLSGEDAVRH
+584 GVKLNLSGEDAVRR
-598 GHAAILDSVRTHC
+598 GHAAILDSVHSHC
-611 PTARIDGVLVAP
+611 PDARIDGVLVAP

-633 GMHSDPVFGP
+633 GVHGDPVFGP

-662 RLAPFDH
+662 RLAPFDRT
-669 AQALSMI
+669 QAMAMI

-683 LLQGARGAPPC
+683 LLQGARGTPPC
-694 DINAL
+694 DIGAL
-699 ADALVALSRFAD
+699 ADALAALSQFAHAHRD
-711 ARREDFSSVEINPL
+711 DFSSIEINPL
-725 LALPDGQGVLALDA
+725 LALPDGQGALALDA
-739 VLIPSA
+739 VLIPNA
-745 GRGGVRSS
+745 ARACGRSS

>member
-1 MTTHSDPTL
+1 MTQPSDSPL
-10 SRLFT
+10 SRLFN

-34 PVSLLRQHGYDG
+34 PVALLRQYGYDG
-46 RILPINPRADSI
+46 RILPVNPRAGLI
-58 QGLPAAPDLA
+58 QDLPAAPDLA
-68 ALDTDVDLV
+68 ALDGEVDLA

-89 LQSARPGQV
+89 LERARPGQV

-104 TSGFSETGAE
+104 TSGFSETGAS
-114 GVAMQEALCAIARE
+114 GADMQQRLCAIARE

-140 YMNVRHKVYATFSPA
+140 FMNVRRNVYATFSPA
-155 PANGAVALG
+155 PANGAVAPG

-177 YAYCMARERGLGLSH
+177 YAYSMARERGLGLSH

-205 DCINWLA
+205 DCIEWLA
-212 HDADTRVIMAYMEG
+212 RDADTRVVMAYMEG
-226 CRDGAKLRGALA
+226 CRDGGKLRRALA

-287 ARSIEDFFNL
+287 ARTIEEFFNL

-302 TWQQRPQGK
+302 TWKRPPQGK

-334 LSLPEPDA
+334 LSLPEPAASAQDA
-342 AAQARLLERVPFAGP
+342 LLARVPFASG
-357 RNPVDVTGQVV
+357 RNPVDVTGQAV

-373 LLATADDMLA
+373 LLATAEDMLT

-405 TFETFARE
+405 TFEAFARQLQ
-413 MRARHPDVPL
+413 ARHPGVPL
-423 AFCALFPP
+423 AISALFPP
-431 ERRRELERLGTLVF
+431 ARRRELERLGCLVF
-445 EDPSAAIR
+445 TDPSAAIR
-453 TIGAVAGLAAA
+453 TIGAVAGIAALRPDAGQDVAGADATA
-464 SGAAS
+464 SAT
-469 DAASDGSK
+469 DAA
-477 TGSKTG
+477 
-483 STNSSTNGSTTG
+483 
-495 TTSGNTDGTSNAGPN
+495 
-510 AHASMPPVAANTAPL
+510 PVLDA
-525 RDTYNEV
+525 YNEV
-532 QAMDVLRQAG
+532 QAMDLLRGAG
-542 LPVPDCTLA
+542 LPMSPCTLA
-551 TDADTAVAAAARA
+551 ADADAAVLA
-564 AGPVVLKVVSPDIL
+564 AGRLGGPAVLKVISADIV

-584 GVKLNLSGEDAVRH
+584 GVKLNVSGEDALRR
-598 GHAAILDSVRTHC
+598 AYADIMASVRQRC
-611 PTARIDGVLVAP
+611 PDARIDGVLVAP
-623 MAPKGVECIV
+623 MARKGVECIAGV
-633 GMHSDPVFGP
+633 HCDPVFGP

-662 RLAPFDH
+662 RLAPFDR
-669 AQALSMI
+669 AEALAMI
-676 REIKGYA
+676 RETKGHA

-694 DINAL
+694 DIGAL
-699 ADALVALSRFAD
+699 ADALVALSRFAH
-711 ARREDFSSVEINPL
+711 ARRGDFSSVEINPL
-725 LALPDGQGVLALDA
+725 LALPDGQGALALDA
-739 VLIPSA
+739 VVIPTVS
-745 GRGGVRSS
+745 RGGGHSS

>member
-1 MTTHSDPTL
+1 MTDTSL
-10 SRLFT
+10 SRLFD
-15 PRSIAIVGAS
+15 PQGIAIVGAS

-34 PVSLLRQHGYDG
+34 PITLLLQHGYGG
-46 RILPINPRADSI
+46 RIIPVNPRADAI
-58 QGLPAAPDLA
+58 AGLPAIPGLD
-68 ALDTDVDLV
+68 ALDADVDLA

-89 LQSARPGQV
+89 LERARPGHV
-98 GGAVVF
+98 GAAVVF
-104 TSGFSETGAE
+104 TSGFSETGAD
-114 GVAMQEALCAIARE
+114 GAAQQERLCTVARE

-140 YMNVRHKVYATFSPA
+140 FMNVRRNVYATFSPA
-155 PANGAVALG
+155 PANGIVAPG

-177 YAYCMARERGLGLSH
+177 YAYSMARERGLGLSH

-205 DCINWLA
+205 DCIEWLA
-212 HDADTRVIMAYMEG
+212 RDADTRVIMAYMEG
-226 CRDGAKLRGALA
+226 CRDGAKLRRALA
-238 AARDAGKPVVV
+238 AARAAGKPVVV

-287 ARSIEDFFNL
+287 ARTIEEFFNL

-302 TWQQRPQGK
+302 TWKQPPQGR

-329 AEEAG
+329 AADTG
-334 LSLPEPDA
+334 LALPEPA
-342 AAQARLLERVPFAGP
+342 ADAQARLLERVPFASG
-357 RNPVDVTGQVV
+357 RNPVDVTGQAV

-405 TFETFARE
+405 TFEAFARQ
-413 MRARHPDVPL
+413 MQARHPDVPL
-423 AFCALFPP
+423 AISALFPP
-431 ERRRELERLGTLVF
+431 ARRRELERLGCLVF
-445 EDPSAAIR
+445 PDPSAAIR
-453 TIGAVAGLAAA
+453 TIGAVAGLAASGDNSAAEEIPVTAIA
-464 SGAAS
+464 S
-469 DAASDGSK
+469 
-477 TGSKTG
+477 
-483 STNSSTNGSTTG
+483 
-495 TTSGNTDGTSNAGPN
+495 
-510 AHASMPPVAANTAPL
+510 APAL
-525 RDTYNEV
+525 LDDYNEV

-542 LPVPDCTLA
+542 LPTSSCALA
-551 TDADTAVAAAARA
+551 IDADAAVRAVADMRT
-564 AGPVVLKVVSPDIL
+564 AGPGAGSEDVPVVLKVVSPDIT

-584 GVKLNLSGEDAVRH
+584 GVKLNLRGEDAVRR
-598 GHAAILDSVRTHC
+598 AYADIMASVRQHR
-611 PTARIDGVLVAP
+611 PDARIDGVLVAP
-623 MAPKGVECIV
+623 MAPKGVECIAGV
-633 GMHSDPVFGP
+633 HCDPVFGP

-662 RLAPFDH
+662 RLAPFGRDD
-669 AQALSMI
+669 ALEMI

-694 DINAL
+694 DVDAL
-699 ADALVALSRFAD
+699 ADALAALSRFAH

-725 LALPDGQGVLALDA
+725 LALPEGQGVVALDA
-739 VLIPSA
+739 VVIRD
-745 GRGGVRSS
+745 GRAARTA

>member
-1 MTTHSDPTL
+1 MTQLPDPSL
-10 SRLFT
+10 SRLFD
-15 PRSIAIVGAS
+15 PQGIAIVGAS

-34 PVSLLRQHGYDG
+34 PITLLLQHGYSG
-46 RILPINPRADSI
+46 RIIPVNPRADI
-58 QGLPAAPDLA
+58 IAGLPALPGLDALDDAVDLA
-68 ALDTDVDLV
+68 

-89 LQSARPGQV
+89 LERARPGQV
-98 GGAVVF
+98 GAAVVF
-104 TSGFSETGAE
+104 TSGFSETGTDGA
-114 GVAMQEALCAIARE
+114 AQQERLCTIARE

-140 YMNVRHKVYATFSPA
+140 FMNVRRNVYATFSPA
-155 PANGAVALG
+155 PANGVVAPG

-177 YAYCMARERGLGLSH
+177 YAYSMARERGLGLSH

-205 DCINWLA
+205 DCIEWLA
-212 HDADTRVIMAYMEG
+212 RDTDTRVIMAYMEG
-226 CRDGAKLRGALA
+226 CRDGAKLRRALA
-238 AARDAGKPVVV
+238 AARNADKPVVV

-287 ARSIEDFFNL
+287 ARTIEEFFNL

-302 TWQQRPQGK
+302 TWKRPPQGR

-329 AEEAG
+329 AADTG
-334 LSLPEPDA
+334 LALPEPA
-342 AAQARLLERVPFAGP
+342 ADAQARLLQRVPFASG
-357 RNPVDVTGQVV
+357 RNPVDVTGQAV

-405 TFETFARE
+405 TFEAFARQ
-413 MRARHPDVPL
+413 MQARHPGVPL
-423 AFCALFPP
+423 AISALFPP
-431 ERRRELERLGTLVF
+431 ARRRELERLGCLVF
-445 EDPSAAIR
+445 PDPSAAIR
-453 TIGAVAGLAAA
+453 TIGAVAGLG
-464 SGAAS
+464 SGPAPGVVETSPATA
-469 DAASDGSK
+469 DAGAL
-477 TGSKTG
+477 
-483 STNSSTNGSTTG
+483 
-495 TTSGNTDGTSNAGPN
+495 
-510 AHASMPPVAANTAPL
+510 PL
-525 RDTYNEV
+525 LDAYNEV
-532 QAMDVLRQAG
+532 QAMELLRQAG
-542 LPVPDCTLA
+542 LPASPCVLA
-551 TDADTAVAAAARA
+551 GDAEAAVRA
-564 AGPVVLKVVSPDIL
+564 ATSLGAACVLKVVSPDIT

-584 GVKLNLSGEDAVRH
+584 GVKLNVQGDDALRS
-598 GHAAILDSVRTHC
+598 AYADILASVRQHR
-611 PTARIDGVLVAP
+611 PDARIDGVLVAP
-623 MAPKGVECIV
+623 MAPKGVECIAGV
-633 GMHSDPVFGP
+633 HCDPVFGP

-662 RLAPFDH
+662 RLAPFGRED
-669 AQALSMI
+669 ALAMI

-694 DINAL
+694 DIGAL
-699 ADALVALSRFAD
+699 AEALAALSRFAH
-711 ARREDFSSVEINPL
+711 ARRADFSSVEINPL
-725 LALPDGQGVLALDA
+725 LALPEGQGVVALDA
-739 VLIPSA
+739 VVIRA
-745 GRGGVRSS
+745 DA

>member
-114 GVAMQEALCAIARE
+114 GVAMQETLCAIARE

-226 CRDGAKLRGALA
+226 CRDGAKLRRALA

-453 TIGAVAGLAAA
+453 TIGAVAGLA
-464 SGAAS
+464 GATS
-469 DAASDGSK
+469 DAASN
-477 TGSKTG
+477 GSKTG

-510 AHASMPPVAANTAPL
+510 AHASVPSVNASTAPL

-699 ADALVALSRFAD
+699 ANALVALSRFAD

>member
-1 MTTHSDPTL
+1 MTQLPDPSL
-10 SRLFT
+10 SRLFD
-15 PRSIAIVGAS
+15 PQGIAIVGAS

-34 PVSLLRQHGYDG
+34 PITLLLQHDYSG
-46 RILPINPRADSI
+46 RIIPVNPRADI
-58 QGLPAAPDLA
+58 IAGLPALPGLDALDDAVDLA
-68 ALDTDVDLV
+68 

-89 LQSARPGQV
+89 LERARPGQV
-98 GGAVVF
+98 GAAVVF
-104 TSGFSETGAE
+104 TSGFSETGTDGA
-114 GVAMQEALCAIARE
+114 AQQERLCTIARE

-140 YMNVRHKVYATFSPA
+140 FMNVRRNVYATFSPA
-155 PANGAVALG
+155 PANGVVAPG

-177 YAYCMARERGLGLSH
+177 YAYSMARERGLGLSH

-205 DCINWLA
+205 DCIEWLA
-212 HDADTRVIMAYMEG
+212 RDTDTRVIMAYMEG
-226 CRDGAKLRGALA
+226 CRDGAKLRRALA
-238 AARDAGKPVVV
+238 AARNADKPVVV

-287 ARSIEDFFNL
+287 ARTIEEFFNL

-302 TWQQRPQGK
+302 TWKRPPQGR

-329 AEEAG
+329 AADTG
-334 LSLPEPDA
+334 LALPEPA
-342 AAQARLLERVPFAGP
+342 ADAQARLLQRVPFASG
-357 RNPVDVTGQVV
+357 RNPVDVTGQAV

-405 TFETFARE
+405 TFEAFARQ
-413 MRARHPDVPL
+413 MQARHPGVPL
-423 AFCALFPP
+423 AISALFPP
-431 ERRRELERLGTLVF
+431 ARRRELERLGCLVF
-445 EDPSAAIR
+445 PDPSAAIR
-453 TIGAVAGLAAA
+453 TIGAVAGLG
-464 SGAAS
+464 SGPAPGVVETSPATA
-469 DAASDGSK
+469 DAGAL
-477 TGSKTG
+477 
-483 STNSSTNGSTTG
+483 
-495 TTSGNTDGTSNAGPN
+495 
-510 AHASMPPVAANTAPL
+510 PL
-525 RDTYNEV
+525 LDAYNEV
-532 QAMDVLRQAG
+532 QAMELLRQAG
-542 LPVPDCTLA
+542 LPASPCVLA
-551 TDADTAVAAAARA
+551 GDAEAAVRAAASLGA
-564 AGPVVLKVVSPDIL
+564 ACVLKVVSPDIT

-584 GVKLNLSGEDAVRH
+584 GVKLNVQGDDALRSAYADILAAVRQH
-598 GHAAILDSVRTHC
+598 RPD
-611 PTARIDGVLVAP
+611 ARIDGVLVAP
-623 MAPKGVECIV
+623 MAPKGVECIAGV
-633 GMHSDPVFGP
+633 HCDPVFGP

-662 RLAPFDH
+662 RLAPFGRED
-669 AQALSMI
+669 ALAMI

-694 DINAL
+694 DIGAL
-699 ADALVALSRFAD
+699 AEALAALSRFAH
-711 ARREDFSSVEINPL
+711 ARRSDFSSVEINPL
-725 LALPDGQGVLALDA
+725 LALPEGQGVVALDA
-739 VLIPSA
+739 VVIRA
-745 GRGGVRSS
+745 DA

>member
-1 MTTHSDPTL
+1 MTQLPDPSL
-10 SRLFT
+10 SRLFD
-15 PRSIAIVGAS
+15 PQGIAIVGAS

-34 PVSLLRQHGYDG
+34 PITLLLQHGYSG
-46 RILPINPRADSI
+46 GIIPVNPRADI
-58 QGLPAAPDLA
+58 IAGLPALPSLDALEDAVDLA
-68 ALDTDVDLV
+68 

-89 LQSARPGQV
+89 LERARPGQV
-98 GGAVVF
+98 GAAVVF
-104 TSGFSETGAE
+104 TSGFSETGTDGA
-114 GVAMQEALCAIARE
+114 AQQERLCTIARE

-140 YMNVRHKVYATFSPA
+140 FMNVRRNVYATFSPA
-155 PANGAVALG
+155 PANGVVAPG

-177 YAYCMARERGLGLSH
+177 YAYSMARERGLGLSH

-205 DCINWLA
+205 DCIEWLA
-212 HDADTRVIMAYMEG
+212 RDTDTRVIMAYMEG
-226 CRDGAKLRGALA
+226 CRDGAKLRRALA
-238 AARDAGKPVVV
+238 AARNANKPVVV

-287 ARSIEDFFNL
+287 APTIEEFFNL

-302 TWQQRPQGK
+302 TWKRPPQGR

-329 AEEAG
+329 AADTG
-334 LSLPEPDA
+334 LALPEPA
-342 AAQARLLERVPFAGP
+342 ADAQARLLQRVPFASG
-357 RNPVDVTGQVV
+357 RNPVDVTGQAV

-405 TFETFARE
+405 TFEAFARQ
-413 MRARHPDVPL
+413 MQARHPGVPL
-423 AFCALFPP
+423 AISALFPP
-431 ERRRELERLGTLVF
+431 ARRRELERLGCLVF
-445 EDPSAAIR
+445 PDPSAAIR
-453 TIGAVAGLAAA
+453 TIGAVAGLG
-464 SGAAS
+464 SGPAPGVVETSPATA
-469 DAASDGSK
+469 DAGAL
-477 TGSKTG
+477 
-483 STNSSTNGSTTG
+483 
-495 TTSGNTDGTSNAGPN
+495 
-510 AHASMPPVAANTAPL
+510 PL
-525 RDTYNEV
+525 LDAYNEV
-532 QAMDVLRQAG
+532 QAMELLRQAG
-542 LPVPDCTLA
+542 LPASPCVLA
-551 TDADTAVAAAARA
+551 GDADAAVRAAASLGA
-564 AGPVVLKVVSPDIL
+564 ACVLKVVSPDIT

-584 GVKLNLSGEDAVRH
+584 GVKLNVQGDDALRSAYADILAAVRQH
-598 GHAAILDSVRTHC
+598 RPD
-611 PTARIDGVLVAP
+611 ARIDGVLVAP
-623 MAPKGVECIV
+623 MAPKGVECIAGV
-633 GMHSDPVFGP
+633 HCDPVFGP

-662 RLAPFDH
+662 RLAPFGRDD
-669 AQALSMI
+669 ALAMI

-694 DINAL
+694 DIGAL
-699 ADALVALSRFAD
+699 AEALAALSRFAH
-711 ARREDFSSVEINPL
+711 ARRADFSSVEINPL
-725 LALPDGQGVLALDA
+725 LALPEGQGVVALDA
-739 VLIPSA
+739 VVIRA
-745 GRGGVRSS
+745 DA

>member
-1 MTTHSDPTL
+1 LRSLNLLAQTMTQNPDSSLT
-10 SRLFT
+10 RLFN

-46 RILPINPRADSI
+46 RILPINPRAESI

-68 ALDTDVDLV
+68 ALDGEADLV
-77 ILAVPAAHAAQA
+77 ILAVPAALAAQA
-89 LQSARPGQV
+89 LEQARPGQV

-104 TSGFSETGAE
+104 TSGFSETGAA
-114 GVAMQEALCAIARE
+114 GVAMQAQLCAIARE

-140 YMNVRHKVYATFSPA
+140 YMNIRRNIYATFSPA
-155 PANGAVALG
+155 PANGTVAPG

-177 YAYCMARERGLGLSH
+177 YAYCMARDRGLGLSH

-198 EADIDVA
+198 EADVDVA
-205 DCINWLA
+205 DCIEWLA
-212 HDADTRVIMAYMEG
+212 RDADTRVIMTYMEG
-226 CRDGAKLRGALA
+226 CRDGDKLRRALS

-280 RQYGALR
+280 RQYGAVR
-287 ARSIEDFFNL
+287 ARTIEEFFNL

-302 TWQQRPQGK
+302 TWKQLPQGK

-319 GGVGALMADE
+319 GGVGALMADD
-329 AEEAG
+329 AQDAG
-334 LSLPEPDA
+334 LSLPEPA
-342 AAQARLLERVPFAGP
+342 AHAQARLLERVPFASG

-373 LLATADDMLA
+373 LLATAEDMLA

-398 SSEALWP
+398 SSETLWP

-413 MRARHPDVPL
+413 MRARRPDVPL
-423 AFCALFPP
+423 AISALFAP
-431 ERRRELERLGTLVF
+431 ERRRELEKLGTLVF
-445 EDPSAAIR
+445 TDPSAAIR
-453 TIGAVAGLAAA
+453 TIGAVAGLAAQP
-464 SGAAS
+464 
-469 DAASDGSK
+469 DADPDQAIPSEQ
-477 TGSKTG
+477 T
-483 STNSSTNGSTTG
+483 
-495 TTSGNTDGTSNAGPN
+495 
-510 AHASMPPVAANTAPL
+510 TAPL
-525 RDTYNEV
+525 LASYNEV

-551 TDADTAVAAAARA
+551 ADADAAARA
-564 AGPVVLKVVSPDIL
+564 AAGMGGPVVLKVVSPDIL

-584 GVKLNLSGEDAVRH
+584 GVKLGLSGDDAVR
-598 GHAAILDSVRTHC
+598 GAHAAILDSVRTHR
-611 PTARIDGVLVAP
+611 PDARIDGVLVAP
-623 MAPKGVECIV
+623 MAKKGVECIAGV
-633 GMHSDPVFGP
+633 HCDPVFGP

-662 RLAPFDH
+662 RLAPFGRQ
-669 AQALSMI
+669 QALSMI

-683 LLQGARGAPPC
+683 LLQGARGTPPC
-694 DINAL
+694 DIEAL
-699 ADALVALSRFAD
+699 ADALVALSRFAY
-711 ARREDFSSVEINPL
+711 ARRNDFSSVEINPL
-725 LALPDGQGVLALDA
+725 LALPEGSGALALDA
-739 VLIPSA
+739 VLIPTA
-745 GRGGVRSS
+745 